1 MGGDREM
8 KAVLVLDEMPNDCEH
23 CEVMANF
30 EEDCA
35 RCSVTYDPIR
45 NGYAKKRCPLKEMP
59 KKRGK
64 MFLTER
70 SQNDTDLM
78 VKSAFA
84 NCYTDGW
91 NDCLEEIER

>member
-1 MGGDREM
+1 M
-8 KAVLVLDEMPNDCEH
+8 KAILVLDEMPTRCDDCRFSNYGLKVCQAE
-23 CEVMANF
+23 
-30 EEDCA
+30 
-35 RCSVTYDPIR
+35 
-45 NGYAKKRCPLKEMP
+45 AKKIKDGGQRQDYCPLKEVP
-59 KKRGK
+59 RKRGK

-91 NDCLEEIER
+91 NDCLEEVEGHENA

>member
-1 MGGDREM
+1 M
-8 KAVLVLDEMPNDCEH
+8 KAILVLEEMPQSCIDCRL
-23 CEVMANF
+23 MA
-30 EEDCA
+30 DGWC
-35 RCSVTYDPIR
+35 
-45 NGYAKKRCPLKEMP
+45 YATRDRGLFSEIDKRPCWCPLKEMP

-91 NDCLEEIER
+91 NDCLEEIEK